1 MTAASAA
8 IASAVRQP
16 LSARRAFPAPR
27 FSMRRTIPAA
37 LFAVTLAAA
46 PATAQTPGDA
56 ALDRAVAAYA
66 KVQSLRATFDQS
78 LANPITGRS
87 ASAKGELLVK
97 RPGRISVRF
106 TEPAGDRIVSDGEYV
121 WIYLPSGAPGQVI
134 RTRADAAEGTGMD
147 VSTELLTA
155 PRAKFEIAD
164 NGAATVGGRATRIVS
179 LTPRSPRNYSRAR
192 LWIDDKDGVV
202 RQLELTENSGVV
214 RTLTFRTIQLNA
226 KIAAS
231 AFKFDVPKGAKV
243 YDSE

>member
-1 MTAASAA
+1 MRRTITAALLATALAAASAA
-8 IASAVRQP
+8 
-16 LSARRAFPAPR
+16 
-27 FSMRRTIPAA
+27 
-37 LFAVTLAAA
+37 
-46 PATAQTPGDA
+46 AQTPGDA
-56 ALDRAVAAYA
+56 ALDRAVAAYRN
-66 KVQSLRATFDQS
+66 VQSLRATFDQS
-78 LANPITGRS
+78 LANPITGR
-87 ASAKGELLVK
+87 ASKAKGELLVK

-106 TEPAGDRIVSDGEYV
+106 TEPAGDRIVSDGKYV

-134 RTRADAAEGTGMD
+134 RARADQAEGTGMD

-155 PRAKFEIAD
+155 PRTKFDIAD
-164 NGAATVGGRATRIVS
+164 DGAATVGGRATRIVAM
-179 LTPRSPRNYSRAR
+179 TPRAARNYSKAR
-192 LWIDDKDGVV
+192 LWIDDRDGVV